1 VPPDRRDRII
11 VFGSRL
17 KKLEEAMDS
26 AENYEDWRQAAI
38 EHDEA
43 SGAEHWKASDRS
55 SRYDYVS
62 IRTRLD
68 HLRNLRDG
76 QDDRGLL
83 FTLNEGIHG
92 NMGGMGASPLYGK
105 AKFGTKKLID
115 EYVEE
120 IATALEHLANPD
132 VDSIGFEEK
141 LDFFQRASHCF
152 GRSALMMSGS
162 GTLLYFHL
170 GVAKALRQERLLPDI
185 ISGSS
190 GGALIGSVMCAST
203 DEEID
208 QLFDPELLPGK
219 DPPAGIIERM
229 VSVVKPERVKADDI
243 WEMLEEFLP
252 DYTFEEAFKRT
263 GRHMNVSVAPAE
275 NHQKSR
281 LLNAD
286 TSPNVFMREAVLA
299 STAIPGF
306 FPPVVLMAKNDQGER
321 QAYHGSRKWVDGSLS
336 EDLPAK
342 RLARLY
348 GVNHYI
354 VSQTNP
360 YVIPFIDT
368 TKRKTDTVSEVKYA
382 VIDTARAWINAGAAI
397 FEKPL
402 SLVPDVQRLTNSALS
417 VINQSYVG
425 DITISPETKLHNPL
439 KTLSWRTYDEIRDLM
454 DEGERATWPRIER
467 IRIQTLISRTLDPI
481 LHDYEYQHIEQYG
494 KPVRAKKRKRAAP
507 RRKAG

>member
-1 VPPDRRDRII
+1 
-11 VFGSRL
+11 VFTSRL
-17 KKLEEAMDS
+17 KKLEAAMES
-26 AENYEDWRQAAI
+26 ATCYDEWREAAI
-38 EHDEA
+38 LHDDE
-43 SGAEHWKASDRS
+43 SGAARWREVNQSR
-55 SRYDYVS
+55 RYDYAS
-62 IRTRLD
+62 IQTRLE
-68 HLRNLRDG
+68 HLRNLRENE
-76 QDDRGLL
+76 DDRGLL

-92 NMGGMGASPLYGK
+92 NMGGMGKSELYGK
-105 AKFGTKKLID
+105 SKFGTKHLIED
-115 EYVEE
+115 YVTE
-120 IATALEHLANPD
+120 IAESLEHLANPA

-152 GRSALMMSGS
+152 GRSALMLSGS

-170 GVAKALRQERLLPDI
+170 GVAKALWAERLLPDI

-190 GGALIGSVMCAST
+190 GGAFVGSVVCACT
-203 DEEID
+203 EDELD
-208 QLFDPELLPGK
+208 DLFEVGIQHDRDDPSGLLARILANVGK
-219 DPPAGIIERM
+219 ERM
-229 VSVVKPERVKADDI
+229 KADDI
-243 WEMLEEFLP
+243 WRALEEFLP
-252 DYTFEEAFKRT
+252 DYTFEESFKIT
-263 GRHMNVSVAPAE
+263 GRHMNVPVAPSE

-306 FPPVVLMAKNDQGER
+306 FPPVVLMARNDQGER

-368 TKRKTDTVSEVKYA
+368 TKRKTDAVSEVKYA
-382 VIDTARAWINAGAAI
+382 LIDTARAWINAGAAI

-402 SLVPDVQRLTNSALS
+402 SLVPEVERLTNSALS

-425 DITISPETKLHNPL
+425 DITISPLSKLHNPL
-439 KTLSWRTYDEIRDLM
+439 KTLSWRTSDEIIELI

-467 IRIQTLISRTLDPI
+467 IRIQTRISRTLDPI
-481 LHDYEYQHIEQYG
+481 LRNYEEQHIEHYG
-494 KPVRAKKRKRAAP
+494 KPAAASKSKGAP
-507 RRKAG
+507 SRRRKAS

>member
-1 VPPDRRDRII
+1 M
-11 VFGSRL
+11 FQSRL
-17 KKLEEAMDS
+17 TKLEAAMES
-26 AENYEDWRQAAI
+26 ATCYDEWREAAI
-38 EHDEA
+38 EHDDE
-43 SGAEHWKASDRS
+43 SGAARWREINQSR
-55 SRYDYVS
+55 RYDYAS
-62 IRTRLD
+62 IQTRLE
-68 HLRNLRDG
+68 HLRKLRENE
-76 QDDRGLL
+76 DDRGLL
-83 FTLNEGIHG
+83 FALNEGIHG
-92 NMGGMGASPLYGK
+92 NMGGMGKSELYGK
-105 AKFGTKKLID
+105 SKFGTKHLIED
-115 EYVEE
+115 YVNE
-120 IATALEHLANPD
+120 IAESLEHLASPA
-132 VDSIGFEEK
+132 VDSISFEEK
-141 LDFFQRASHCF
+141 IDFFQRASHCF

-170 GVAKALRQERLLPDI
+170 GVAKAMWAERLLPDI

-190 GGALIGSVMCAST
+190 GGAFVGGVVSACTEEELDELFEFGIQHDRDDPSGLLARILASV
-203 DEEID
+203 
-208 QLFDPELLPGK
+208 GK
-219 DPPAGIIERM
+219 ERM
-229 VSVVKPERVKADDI
+229 KADDI
-243 WEMLEEFLP
+243 WRALEEFLP
-252 DYTFEEAFKRT
+252 DYTFEESFKIT

-368 TKRKTDTVSEVKYA
+368 TKRKTDAVSEVKYA
-382 VIDTARAWINAGAAI
+382 LIDTARAWINAGAAI

-402 SLVPDVQRLTNSALS
+402 SLVPEVERLTNSALS

-425 DITISPETKLHNPL
+425 DITISPISKLHNPL
-439 KTLSWRTYDEIRDLM
+439 KTLSWRTTDEIIGLI

-467 IRIQTLISRTLDPI
+467 IRIQTRISRTLDPI
-481 LHDYEYQHIEQYG
+481 LRDYEEQHIEHYG
-494 KPVRAKKRKRAAP
+494 KPAAAP
-507 RRKAG
+507 KARGAPPRRRKVS